1 MIFSFC
7 FLLHKDFKMDINE
20 KVLLLAILKK
30 ESNESLN
37 DIVLKLENTGMFS
50 LKEGKKLLKKLK
62 TEQYINDSFLTFKG
76 EAIAKNVEQEF
87 KI

>member
-1 MIFSFC
+1 
-7 FLLHKDFKMDINE
+7 MDINE

-30 ESNESLN
+30 DLDETLN
-37 DIVLKLENTGMFS
+37 DVVLKLENTNLFS

-62 TEQYINDSFLTFKG
+62 SEEYLTDSYMTLKG
-76 EAIAKNVEQEF
+76 EVIAKNVEQEF

>member
-1 MIFSFC
+1 
-7 FLLHKDFKMDINE
+7 MDINE
-20 KVLLLAILKK
+20 KILLLAILKK
-30 ESNESLN
+30 ESDESLN

-62 TEQYINDSFLTFKG
+62 TEQYINDSFLTFRG

>member
-1 MIFSFC
+1 
-7 FLLHKDFKMDINE
+7 MDINE

-30 ESNESLN
+30 ETNESLN
-37 DIVLKLENTGMFS
+37 DVVLKLENTGMFS

>member
-1 MIFSFC
+1 
-7 FLLHKDFKMDINE
+7 MDINE

-30 ESNESLN
+30 EIDESLS
-37 DIVLKLENTGMFS
+37 DVVLKLENTGMFS

-62 TEQYINDSFLTFKG
+62 SEEYISDSYLTLKG
-76 EAIAKNVEQEF
+76 DVIAKNIEQEF

>member
-1 MIFSFC
+1 
-7 FLLHKDFKMDINE
+7 MDINE

-62 TEQYINDSFLTFKG
+62 TEQYIDDSFLTFKG
-76 EAIAKNVEQEF
+76 VAIAKNVEQEF

>member
-1 MIFSFC
+1 
-7 FLLHKDFKMDINE
+7 MDINE

-30 ESNESLN
+30 ESNESLS
-37 DIVLKLENTGMFS
+37 DIVLKLENIGMFS

-62 TEQYINDSFLTFKG
+62 TEQFISDSFLTLKG
-76 EAIAKNVEQEF
+76 DAIAKNVEQEF

>member
-1 MIFSFC
+1 
-7 FLLHKDFKMDINE
+7 MDINE

-30 ESNESLN
+30 DLDESLN
-37 DIVLKLENTGMFS
+37 DIVLKLEDTGLFS
-50 LKEGKKLLKKLK
+50 LKEGKRLLKKLK
-62 TEQYINDSFLTFKG
+62 KEEFLSDSFLTLKG

>member
-1 MIFSFC
+1 
-7 FLLHKDFKMDINE
+7 MDINE

-30 ESNESLN
+30 EIDESLS
-37 DIVLKLENTGMFS
+37 DVVLKLENTGMFS

-62 TEQYINDSFLTFKG
+62 SEQYINDSFLTFKG

>member
-1 MIFSFC
+1 
-7 FLLHKDFKMDINE
+7 MDINE

-37 DIVLKLENTGMFS
+37 DVILKLENTGLFS
-50 LKEGKKLLKKLK
+50 LKEGKRLLKKLK
-62 TEQYINDSFLTFKG
+62 SEQFVSDSFLTLKG
-76 EAIAKNVEQEF
+76 DAIAKNIEQEF

>member
-1 MIFSFC
+1 
-7 FLLHKDFKMDINE
+7 MDINE

-30 ESNESLN
+30 EIDESLS

>member
-1 MIFSFC
+1 
-7 FLLHKDFKMDINE
+7 MDINE

-30 ESNESLN
+30 ESDESLM
-37 DIVLKLENTGMFS
+37 DVVLKLEETGLFS

-62 TEQYINDSFLTFKG
+62 NEEFISDSFLTLKG

>member
-1 MIFSFC
+1 
-7 FLLHKDFKMDINE
+7 MDINE

-30 ESNESLN
+30 ESVETLN
-37 DIVLKLENTGMFS
+37 DVVLKLENTGLFS
-50 LKEGKKLLKKLK
+50 LKEGKRLLKNLK
-62 TEQYINDSFLTFKG
+62 KEQFVSDSFLTLKG

>member
-1 MIFSFC
+1 
-7 FLLHKDFKMDINE
+7 MDINE

-87 KI
+87 RI

>member
-1 MIFSFC
+1 MIFSC
-7 FLLHKDFKMDINE
+7 CVLSHENFKMDIVE

>member
-1 MIFSFC
+1 
-7 FLLHKDFKMDINE
+7 MDINE

-30 ESNESLN
+30 DLDETLN
-37 DIVLKLENTGMFS
+37 DVVLKLENTNLFS

-62 TEQYINDSFLTFKG
+62 SEEFITDSYLTLKG
-76 EAIAKNVEQEF
+76 EVIAKNVEQEF

>member
-1 MIFSFC
+1 
-7 FLLHKDFKMDINE
+7 MDINE

-30 ESNESLN
+30 EPNESLN
-37 DIVLKLENTGMFS
+37 DVVLKLENTGLFS

-62 TEQYINDSFLTFKG
+62 NEQYVGDSFLTLKG
-76 EAIAKNVEQEF
+76 DVIAKNVEQEF

>member
-1 MIFSFC
+1 
-7 FLLHKDFKMDINE
+7 MDINE
-20 KVLLLAILKK
+20 KILLLAILKK

-37 DIVLKLENTGMFS
+37 DVVLKLENTGLFT

-62 TEQYINDSFLTFKG
+62 TEEFVSDSFLTLKG
-76 EAIAKNVEQEF
+76 ELIAKNVEQEF